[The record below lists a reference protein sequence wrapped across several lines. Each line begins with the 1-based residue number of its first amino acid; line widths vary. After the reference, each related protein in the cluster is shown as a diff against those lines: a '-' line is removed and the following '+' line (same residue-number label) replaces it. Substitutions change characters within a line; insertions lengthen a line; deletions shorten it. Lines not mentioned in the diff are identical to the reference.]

1 MAEAIQAAPERPHTL
16 PELADLSDL
25 SDLTG
30 QVGLG
35 ARGLQYEFLAA
46 GAA

>member
-25 SDLTG
+25 AG